1 MRENLQNGLMVLR
14 RKLGPMK
21 ALILVE
27 LFAALAL
34 VLYINGVFSSGS
46 KAEVGGMLLMG
57 FVLTFL
63 QPKTQFGLVWTWQDK
78 IRELSTAPLED
89 MGEGIEDLRVQRQD
103 GLDQLRT
110 FAMVSPVFLL
120 LELGISGTASYWP
133 SVLFGV
139 LSYLIFEVWQ
149 RGYRAE
155 LDHLLWEA

>member
-1 MRENLQNGLMVLR
+1 MRENLQNGLVALR

-21 ALILVE
+21 AVILME

-103 GLDQLRT
+103 GPGSAPDFCDGFPVI
-110 FAMVSPVFLL
+110 FAAGAGHIRDSFLL
-120 LELGISGTASYWP
+120 AQC
-133 SVLFGV
+133 SVRGAV
-139 LSYLIFEVWQ
+139 LSDL
-149 RGYRAE
+149 RGLAAWIPGRTGSSA
-155 LDHLLWEA
+155 L

>member
-1 MRENLQNGLMVLR
+1 MRKNLQNGLMALC

-21 ALILVE
+21 ALILME

-89 MGEGIEDLRVQRQD
+89 

-110 FAMVSPVFLL
+110 FAMVSPVLLL

-155 LDHLLWEA
+155 LDHLLCEA

>member
-1 MRENLQNGLMVLR
+1 
-14 RKLGPMK
+14 
-21 ALILVE
+21 
-27 LFAALAL
+27 
-34 VLYINGVFSSGS
+34 
-46 KAEVGGMLLMG
+46 MG

-89 MGEGIEDLRVQRQD
+89 MGEGIEDLRVQRKD

-133 SVLFGV
+133 GVLFGV

-155 LDHLLWEA
+155 LDHLLCEA

>member
-1 MRENLQNGLMVLR
+1 MRENLQNGLMALR

-21 ALILVE
+21 AVILVE
-27 LFAALAL
+27 LFSALAL
-34 VLYINGVFSSGS
+34 VLYINGVFSSGP

-78 IRELSTAPLED
+78 IQELSTAPLED
-89 MGEGIEDLRVQRQD
+89 MGEGIEDLRVQRKE

-110 FAMVSPVFLL
+110 FVMVSPVFLL

-133 SVLFGV
+133 GVLFGV

-149 RGYRAE
+149 HGYRAE
-155 LDHLLWEA
+155 LDHLLCEA

>member
-1 MRENLQNGLMVLR
+1 MRENLQNGLMALR

-21 ALILVE
+21 ALILME

-46 KAEVGGMLLMG
+46 KAEVGGML
-57 FVLTFL
+57 LTFL

-89 MGEGIEDLRVQRQD
+89 MGEEIEDLRVQRKD
-103 GLDQLRT
+103 GLDQFRT

-155 LDHLLWEA
+155 LDHLLCEA

>member
-1 MRENLQNGLMVLR
+1 MRENLQNGLMTLR

-89 MGEGIEDLRVQRQD
+89 MGRGDRGSPGPAQGWAGSAPDFCDGLPGIFAAGAGHIRDSFLLAQRSVRGAVLSDLR
-103 GLDQLRT
+103 GLAAWVPGRT
-110 FAMVSPVFLL
+110 GSFAL
-120 LELGISGTASYWP
+120 
-133 SVLFGV
+133 
-139 LSYLIFEVWQ
+139 
-149 RGYRAE
+149 
-155 LDHLLWEA
+155 

>member
-21 ALILVE
+21 AVILME

-34 VLYINGVFSSGS
+34 VLYINGVFSSGP

-78 IRELSTAPLED
+78 IQELSTAPLED

-120 LELGISGTASYWP
+120 LELGISGDSFLLAQR
-133 SVLFGV
+133 SVRGAV
-139 LSYLIFEVWQ
+139 LSDL
-149 RGYRAE
+149 RGLAAWVLGRTGSFA
-155 LDHLLWEA
+155 L

>member
-21 ALILVE
+21 ALILME

-34 VLYINGVFSSGS
+34 VLYINGVFSSGP

-103 GLDQLRT
+103 ENKDDEVLPDLPESRLHLRFPKSFLHKKQLPCLLYEKQDQYH
-110 FAMVSPVFLL
+110 ALL
-120 LELGISGTASYWP
+120 IRL
-133 SVLFGV
+133 LFPHPPA
-139 LSYLIFEVWQ
+139 L
-149 RGYRAE
+149 
-155 LDHLLWEA
+155 

>member
-14 RKLGPMK
+14 RKLGLMK
-21 ALILVE
+21 ALILME

-78 IRELSTAPLED
+78 IQELSTAPLED

-155 LDHLLWEA
+155 LDHLLCEA

>member
-34 VLYINGVFSSGS
+34 VLYINGVFSSGP

-89 MGEGIEDLRVQRQD
+89 MGEGSRISGSSARMDWISSGLLRWSPRYFCCWSWAYP
-103 GLDQLRT
+103 GQLPT
-110 FAMVSPVFLL
+110 GPVFC
-120 LELGISGTASYWP
+120 SGCCP
-133 SVLFGV
+133 
-139 LSYLIFEVWQ
+139 I
-149 RGYRAE
+149 
-155 LDHLLWEA
+155 

>member
-1 MRENLQNGLMVLR
+1 
-14 RKLGPMK
+14 
-21 ALILVE
+21 
-27 LFAALAL
+27 
-34 VLYINGVFSSGS
+34 
-46 KAEVGGMLLMG
+46 MG

-139 LSYLIFEVWQ
+139 LSYLIFEVW
-149 RGYRAE
+149 RVGTGPNWIICSVRR
-155 LDHLLWEA
+155 EAP